1 MNSFTLGLLIFWEFF
16 KIGLFAVGGG
26 PATIPYLIELTNKY
40 DWFTLEELTNMI
52 AVSESTPGPIG
63 LNMATY
69 VGYQTLGIWGG
80 IISTFGLVFPSLVII
95 CIIAAFFAKMNKNKT
110 VQAAFNGIRPAVAAI
125 IAVSVFSICKVSLVR
140 ITEAGMQPVWSTII
154 LSVVVLLLLHIKKL
168 KKIHPFFWFVAGA
181 GIGLLFK
188 F

>member
-1 MNSFTLGLLIFWEFF
+1 
-16 KIGLFAVGGG
+16 
-26 PATIPYLIELTNKY
+26 
-40 DWFTLEELTNMI
+40 
-52 AVSESTPGPIG
+52 
-63 LNMATY
+63 
-69 VGYQTLGIWGG
+69 
-80 IISTFGLVFPSLVII
+80 
-95 CIIAAFFAKMNKNKT
+95 MNKNKT

-154 LSVVVLLLLHIKKL
+154 LSVVVLLLLQIKKL